1 MKPNAFGLYDMHGNA
16 WEWCEEFFGRYA
28 ALPKRGNALQTV
40 NQGERRPVM
49 RGGAWYVGPGDARCA
64 KRYLVGIK
72 GR

>member
-1 MKPNAFGLYDMHGNA
+1 MHGNA
-16 WEWCEEFFGRYA
+16 WEWVQDWFEEDYFDVEPQHF
-28 ALPKRGNALQTV
+28 RGPDS
-40 NQGERRPVM
+40 GEEKVM